1 MTLVHNWF
9 IIDMV
14 MCMLFVIY
22 GTERMLMEQ
31 RLLKLKKQYQCTT
44 ELMNYS
50 QYDLNKDNMED
61 VLEDIMM
68 PPFLSDHKI
77 VVITNVDFLTTK
89 KLKKDNQ
96 DSEIFDQ
103 CLSYI
108 DDHVHLVIFHD
119 QKNFDERK
127 KMVKLLR
134 KTAKFFEINSLNYY
148 KVSDTTRQ
156 AIKKRNCTIDDDA
169 LELLLS
175 RKGTHLIDIV
185 NEVDKLCLY
194 SQHIDKHCVEL
205 LVSQP
210 LDENVFDLT
219 TAILNKDK
227 KKMFSIYH
235 DLMVLN
241 EEPVKLIILIANSMR
256 LLYQVKL
263 LDRKGYNDQEI
274 AKMLSVNPFR
284 LKYIRNG
291 GKEFQIDELLKC
303 LNELSLLD
311 VKIKTGQID
320 KKLGLELFM
329 LKI

>member
-1 MTLVHNWF
+1 MDLV
-9 IIDMV
+9 MK
-14 MCMLFVIY
+14 MLFVIY
-22 GTERMLMEQ
+22 GTERLLMDQ
-31 RLLKLKKQYQCTT
+31 RLQKLKKQYQCL
-44 ELMNYS
+44 EEFMNYS
-50 QYDLNKDNMED
+50 QYDLNKESMEI
-61 VLEDIMM
+61 VLEDVMI
-68 PPFLSDHKI
+68 PPFLSDHKMI
-77 VVITNVDFLTTK
+77 VLKNVDFLTTK
-89 KLKKDNQ
+89 KVKKENQ
-96 DSEIFDQ
+96 DEYLMD
-103 CLSYI
+103 CMKYL
-108 DDHVHLVIFHD
+108 DDHIHLVIFHD

-127 KMVKLLR
+127 KIVKYLR
-134 KTAKFFEINSLNYY
+134 KNAQFFEINELNYY
-148 KVSDTTRQ
+148 KISDTTRQ

-175 RKGTHLIDIV
+175 RKGSHLLDIV
-185 NEVDKLCLY
+185 NEVEKLCLY
-194 SQHIDKHCVEL
+194 TDHIDKQCVEI

-227 KKMFSIYH
+227 EKMFSIYH

-241 EEPVKLIILIANSMR
+241 EEPVKLIVLIANSMR

-274 AKMLSVNPFR
+274 AKLLSVNPFR
-284 LKYIRNG
+284 LKYVRKG
-291 GKEFQIDELLKC
+291 GQEFEIDELLRC

-320 KKLGLELFM
+320 KKIGLELFM

>member
-1 MTLVHNWF
+1 MK
-9 IIDMV
+9 
-14 MCMLFVIY
+14 MLFVIY
-22 GTERMLMEQ
+22 GTERLLMDQ
-31 RLLKLKKQYQCTT
+31 RLQKLKKQYQCL
-44 ELMNYS
+44 EEFMNYS
-50 QYDLNKDNMED
+50 QYDLNKESMET
-61 VLEDIMM
+61 VLEDVMI
-68 PPFLSDHKI
+68 PPFLSDHKMI
-77 VVITNVDFLTTK
+77 VLKNVDFLTTK
-89 KLKKDNQ
+89 KVKKEKQ
-96 DSEIFDQ
+96 DEYLMD
-103 CLSYI
+103 CMKYL
-108 DDHVHLVIFHD
+108 DDHIHLVIFHD

-127 KMVKLLR
+127 KIVKYLR
-134 KTAKFFEINSLNYY
+134 KNAQFFEFNELNYY
-148 KVSDTTRQ
+148 KISDTTRQ

-175 RKGTHLIDIV
+175 RKGSHLLDIV
-185 NEVDKLCLY
+185 NEVEKLCLY
-194 SQHIDKHCVEL
+194 TDHIDKQCVET

-227 KKMFSIYH
+227 EKMFSIYH

-241 EEPVKLIILIANSMR
+241 EEPVKLIVLIANSMR

-274 AKMLSVNPFR
+274 AKLLSVNPFR
-284 LKYIRNG
+284 LKYVRKG
-291 GKEFQIDELLKC
+291 GQEFEIDELLRC

-320 KKLGLELFM
+320 KKIGLELFM